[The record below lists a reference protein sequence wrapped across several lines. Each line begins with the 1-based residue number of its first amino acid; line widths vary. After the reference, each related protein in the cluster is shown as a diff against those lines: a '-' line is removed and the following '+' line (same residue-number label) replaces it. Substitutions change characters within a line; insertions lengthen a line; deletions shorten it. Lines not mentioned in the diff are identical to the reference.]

1 MRAYLIMYN
10 YFNTVKMRKL
20 LILLLLFPI
29 FLNAQNESKYMEG
42 AVPIVNGKVVFTR
55 YLNVADFSQ
64 QQIYNALIDWASRNF
79 TQGNARVILS
89 DPETGTI
96 VVQNQNEII
105 ARIGIFPAKVKMASV
120 IKMICSEGNCM
131 IETSRIR
138 YTNNPTSKTPN
149 EIITAEEYI
158 TDQYAMNKAKT
169 KVFKGIGDYRK
180 STIDIVDKTAVDA
193 QAAVYTYHDTA
204 LANHAQTMANIP
216 APVAQHQLTAQPVQP
231 AQSAQ
236 QPTQQPTQQ
245 PAQQSAQQP
254 AQQPAQP
261 AQSATVVNQQPQQT
275 IPASTQQQAT
285 TAVPGEQIAIA
296 GDIAQKLSN
305 GEYAGYITAVEGK
318 PLKKAVKGETGL
330 DLNGTRP
337 SISFEIVEDTDNIKF
352 IMEMANRFTVTI
364 FRSDDD
370 AMESPVTII
379 DCNKAQQFNN
389 LFIGEITGARTK

>member
-1 MRAYLIMYN
+1 MKRLLAYLIAYN
-10 YFNTVKMRKL
+10 YFNTIIMRKL

-29 FLNAQNESKYMEG
+29 FLNAQSESKYMEG
-42 AVPIVNGKVVFTR
+42 AVPVVNGKVVFTR

-64 QQIYNALIDWASRNF
+64 QQVYNALIDWASRNF
-79 TQGNARVILS
+79 TQGNARIILS

-96 VVQNQNEII
+96 VVQNQDELI

-149 EIITAEEYI
+149 DIITAEEYI

-180 STIDIVDKTAVDA
+180 STIDIVDKTAADA
-193 QAAVYTYHDTA
+193 QAAVYTYHNTA
-204 LANHAQTMANIP
+204 LANHTQTMANIP
-216 APVAQHQLTAQPVQP
+216 APVAQQQPVQK
-231 AQSAQ
+231 
-236 QPTQQPTQQ
+236 PTSQ
-245 PAQQSAQQP
+245 PAAQQP
-254 AQQPAQP
+254 AAQQQVATAVNQQVQQPAAQQQQP
-261 AQSATVVNQQPQQT
+261 AAAAAEQQFEIT
-275 IPASTQQQAT
+275 
-285 TAVPGEQIAIA
+285 
-296 GDIAQKLSN
+296 GDIAQKLSD
-305 GEYAGYITAVEGK
+305 GEYVGYITAIEGK
-318 PLKKAVKGETGL
+318 PLKNAVKGETGV

-337 SISFEIVEDTDNIKF
+337 SVSFEIIEDTDNIKF

-364 FRSDDD
+364 YRSDDK
-370 AMESPVTII
+370 AISSPITII

-389 LFIGEITGARTK
+389 LFIGEIAGARIK